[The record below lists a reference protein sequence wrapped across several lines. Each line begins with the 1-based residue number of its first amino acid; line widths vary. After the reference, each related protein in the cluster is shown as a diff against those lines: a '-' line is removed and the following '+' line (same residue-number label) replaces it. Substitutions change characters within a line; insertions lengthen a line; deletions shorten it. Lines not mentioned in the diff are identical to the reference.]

1 MSALFAASRPIA
13 ACAVTFLVE
22 REQQLFRFMSEP
34 AATKQYITIEEF
46 SKVQMK
52 IGKVIH
58 AESIL
63 GMKKVFKATVDLG
76 TEQRELAVGGAS
88 YYKPEEFVGRV
99 VVVCT
104 NLEPKKIG
112 NMISRGMLLAAD
124 GLEGKPIFLTITED
138 VQRGASIH

>member
-1 MSALFAASRPIA
+1 
-13 ACAVTFLVE
+13 
-22 REQQLFRFMSEP
+22 MSEP
-34 AATKQYITIEEF
+34 AATKQYITLEEF
-46 SKVQMK
+46 SKVRLK

-58 AESIL
+58 AESIT

-76 TEQRELAVGGAS
+76 TEQRELAVGGAL

-112 NMISRGMLLAAD
+112 NIISKGMLLAAD
-124 GLEGKPIFLTITED
+124 GPEDKPVFLTITED
-138 VQRGASIH
+138 VPLGASIH